1 MSIFE
6 HFFSF
11 LKQPIEEVKTY
22 LDGYHINLKKTSM
35 ADVYLVQYTPET
47 VDAGIPFLK
56 GLIFNHKTG
65 QILSLNP
72 TPAYEFK
79 DLDADQQNFHRK
91 MISNAENI
99 RVEQIYDGTQLRLAY
114 FPGAEDSKTEGEWI
128 LSTNGV
134 LDAHKAFWMNN
145 VSFGEMFDNIESV
158 NIDYN
163 KLNENHV
170 YILTMVHPMN
180 VIVVN
185 HEKPAV
191 YHTTTINRLTGEEVV
206 DDALVD
212 TGIIP
217 TATCDLT
224 LEEVERNT
232 INAHLDQTGMQA
244 NHVGYMICVTTH
256 LEVANST
263 IVERFR
269 FEDANYTRAR
279 QLRGHGNNLD
289 FTVLTRILG
298 NAQDLQ
304 LFLSYYPIYRDLH
317 DKLVDR
323 IRGLASKLFAEYE
336 TRYKRRQ
343 RIRVHHRHHHFLHE
357 LHQRV
362 YIDRLRQIKQKVTF
376 DHVHKFLELQPPKK
390 LLYLLNYIHFD
401 DNPKTEKNNK

>member
-1 MSIFE
+1 
-6 HFFSF
+6 
-11 LKQPIEEVKTY
+11 
-22 LDGYHINLKKTSM
+22 
-35 ADVYLVQYTPET
+35 
-47 VDAGIPFLK
+47 
-56 GLIFNHKTG
+56 
-65 QILSLNP
+65 
-72 TPAYEFK
+72 
-79 DLDADQQNFHRK
+79 
-91 MISNAENI
+91 
-99 RVEQIYDGTQLRLAY
+99 
-114 FPGAEDSKTEGEWI
+114 
-128 LSTNGV
+128 
-134 LDAHKAFWMNN
+134 
-145 VSFGEMFDNIESV
+145 
-158 NIDYN
+158 
-163 KLNENHV
+163 
-170 YILTMVHPMN
+170 MVHPMN

-206 DDALVD
+206 DYALVD

-232 INAHLDQTGMQA
+232 INAPLDSTGMQA

-298 NAQDLQ
+298 DAKDLE
-304 LFLSYYPIYRDLH
+304 LFLNYYPIYRDLH

-343 RIRVHHRHHHFLHE
+343 KIRVHHRHHHFLHE

-362 YIDRLRQIKQKVTF
+362 YIDRLRQINKKVTF
-376 DHVHKFLELQPPKK
+376 DHVHEFLALQPPKK
-390 LLYLLNYIHFD
+390 LLYLINYIHFD
-401 DNPKTEKNNK
+401 DKPRKTQNTGKNKNN